1 MNSLIDTGF
10 WFALYDNRDQYHKKA
25 IDIAE
30 YLEFYNLLIPWPS
43 LYETLNTRFVRRPEW
58 LRDFER
64 HLNKYQTVKIP
75 DEAYREKSLNNILIT
90 KQYQK
95 SFSLVDMVIREM
107 LEDRNLKI
115 DVMITFNP
123 NDFIDVCITKNIE
136 IVSE

>member
-58 LRDFER
+58 LHNFKK

-90 KQYQK
+90 KQHQK

-123 NDFIDVCITKNIE
+123 NDFIDVCIAKNIE